1 MLLDRLKRKIQRLSS
16 SKKSLDRN
24 NERNKQAVKEQQA
37 QRIREKQKEIHKVS
51 PAVAPKLS
59 DDKRK
64 VVVAPL
70 VLRVPQ
76 ITEKAVA
83 LQDQNQYVF
92 KVAKGSSKSE
102 VKKAIKEVYGVDVLK
117 VRIINVP
124 AKKKR
129 LGRTSGWQSGYKK
142 AMVAIKKGQ
151 IIEILP
157 R

>member
-1 MLLDRLKRKIQRLSS
+1 MHLFDFFKKKKKEEVKKRVEGEGEKVKVREELK
-16 SKKSLDRN
+16 SKKEEVSVPQEKAELT
-24 NERNKQAVKEQQA
+24 KGMK
-37 QRIREKQKEIHKVS
+37 REIK
-51 PAVAPKLS
+51 
-59 DDKRK
+59 
-64 VVVAPL
+64 VAPL
-70 VLRVPQ
+70 ALKTPH
-76 ITEKAVA
+76 ITEKAVDLA
-83 LQDQNQYVF
+83 EKNQYIFKVF
-92 KVAKGSSKSE
+92 KRANKE
-102 VKKAIKEVYGVDVLK
+102 DLKKAIKEVYGVDVLK